1 MILHTVFIL
10 PLSAGVKERNIKC
23 RRPIMAE
30 EIQNTDQ
37 TVQSGENKVQESTE
51 QARTFSQE
59 EVTGLVA
66 KESKKAQEKIF
77 KSLGFEDIK
86 SAKEGFEKLKAWED
100 SQKSESEKS
109 AEALNAKEQELAK
122 ALSDNKTLSAQ
133 LSALKQGVNADSVD
147 DVIALSERLVS
158 DEVSIDDA
166 IKQIL
171 TKYPQFGTKQEQDEE
186 KPKPTF
192 ATAGNPTAVSAGGE
206 VDPFQSIIDSY
217 RKKKG

>member
-1 MILHTVFIL
+1 
-10 PLSAGVKERNIKC
+10 
-23 RRPIMAE
+23 MAE

-37 TVQSGENKVQESTE
+37 TVQSGESKVQESTE

-59 EVTGLVA
+59 EVNGLVA

-133 LSALKQGVNADSVD
+133 LSALKQGVIADSVD

-192 ATAGNPTAVSAGGE
+192 ATAGNPIAVSAGGE

>member
-1 MILHTVFIL
+1 
-10 PLSAGVKERNIKC
+10 
-23 RRPIMAE
+23 MAE

-59 EVTGLVA
+59 EVNGLVA

-192 ATAGNPTAVSAGGE
+192 AAAGNPAAASVGGE

>member
-1 MILHTVFIL
+1 
-10 PLSAGVKERNIKC
+10 
-23 RRPIMAE
+23 MAE
-30 EIQNTDQ
+30 EIKNTDQ

-59 EVTGLVA
+59 EVNGLVA

-100 SQKSESEKS
+100 SQKSESEKN

-133 LSALKQGVNADSVD
+133 LSALKQGVIADSVD

-192 ATAGNPTAVSAGGE
+192 ATAGNPTAASVGAE

>member
-1 MILHTVFIL
+1 
-10 PLSAGVKERNIKC
+10 
-23 RRPIMAE
+23 MAE

-37 TVQSGENKVQESTE
+37 TVESGDKKVQESTE

-59 EVTGLVA
+59 EVNGLVA
-66 KESKKAQEKIF
+66 KESKKAQENIF

-100 SQKSESEKS
+100 SQKSESEKN

-133 LSALKQGVNADSVD
+133 LSALKQGVNTDSVD

>member
-1 MILHTVFIL
+1 
-10 PLSAGVKERNIKC
+10 
-23 RRPIMAE
+23 MAE
-30 EIQNTDQ
+30 EIQNADQ

-59 EVTGLVA
+59 EVNGLVA

-133 LSALKQGVNADSVD
+133 LSALKQGVIADSVD

-192 ATAGNPTAVSAGGE
+192 ATAGNPTAASVGAE

>member
-1 MILHTVFIL
+1 
-10 PLSAGVKERNIKC
+10 
-23 RRPIMAE
+23 MAE

-59 EVTGLVA
+59 EVNGLVA

-192 ATAGNPTAVSAGGE
+192 ATVGNPTAVSAGGE

>member
-1 MILHTVFIL
+1 
-10 PLSAGVKERNIKC
+10 
-23 RRPIMAE
+23 MAE

-37 TVQSGENKVQESTE
+37 TVESGENKVQESTE

-59 EVTGLVA
+59 EVNGLVA

-192 ATAGNPTAVSAGGE
+192 ATAGNPTAGSAGGE

>member
-1 MILHTVFIL
+1 
-10 PLSAGVKERNIKC
+10 
-23 RRPIMAE
+23 MAE
-30 EIQNTDQ
+30 EIKNTDQ

-59 EVTGLVA
+59 EVNGLVA

-133 LSALKQGVNADSVD
+133 LSALKQGVIADSVD

-158 DEVSIDDA
+158 DEASIDDA

-192 ATAGNPTAVSAGGE
+192 ATAGNPTAASVGAE

>member
-1 MILHTVFIL
+1 
-10 PLSAGVKERNIKC
+10 
-23 RRPIMAE
+23 MAE
-30 EIQNTDQ
+30 EIQNADQ

-59 EVTGLVA
+59 EVNGLVA

-100 SQKSESEKS
+100 SQKSESEKN

-133 LSALKQGVNADSVD
+133 LSALKQGVNTDSVD

-192 ATAGNPTAVSAGGE
+192 ATAGNPTAGTSNQEDAFLKALGLNN
-206 VDPFQSIIDSY
+206 
-217 RKKKG
+217 

>member
-1 MILHTVFIL
+1 MESRTVFIL

-37 TVQSGENKVQESTE
+37 TVESGENKVQESTE

-59 EVTGLVA
+59 EVNGLVA
-66 KESKKAQEKIF
+66 KESKKAQERIF

-133 LSALKQGVNADSVD
+133 LSALKQGVIADSVD

-192 ATAGNPTAVSAGGE
+192 ATAGNPTAGTSNQEDAFLKALGLNN
-206 VDPFQSIIDSY
+206 
-217 RKKKG
+217 

>member
-1 MILHTVFIL
+1 VKNHAVFIL
-10 PLSAGVKERNIKC
+10 PLSVGVKERNIKC

-59 EVTGLVA
+59 EVNGLVA

-133 LSALKQGVNADSVD
+133 LSALKQGVIADSVD

-192 ATAGNPTAVSAGGE
+192 ATAGNPTAGTNNQEDAFLKALGLNN
-206 VDPFQSIIDSY
+206 
-217 RKKKG
+217 

>member
-1 MILHTVFIL
+1 MDFHAVFIL
-10 PLSAGVKERNIKC
+10 PLSAGVKERNIKR

-37 TVQSGENKVQESTE
+37 TVESGDKQVQESTE

-59 EVTGLVA
+59 EVNGLVA
-66 KESKKAQEKIF
+66 KESKKAQEQIF

-100 SQKSESEKS
+100 SQKSESEKN

-158 DEVSIDDA
+158 DDVSIDDA
-166 IKQIL
+166 IQQIL
-171 TKYPQFGTKQEQDEE
+171 TKYPQFGTKQERVEE
-186 KPKPTF
+186 NQKPTF
-192 ATAGNPTAVSAGGE
+192 SVGGNPSAGSGSGV
-206 VDPFQSIIDSY
+206 VDPFEAIINSY
-217 RKKKG
+217 GKK

>member
-1 MILHTVFIL
+1 
-10 PLSAGVKERNIKC
+10 
-23 RRPIMAE
+23 MAE
-30 EIQNTDQ
+30 EIQNADQ
-37 TVQSGENKVQESTE
+37 TVESGDKKVQESTE

-59 EVTGLVA
+59 EVNGLVA
-66 KESKKAQEKIF
+66 KESKKAQENIF

-192 ATAGNPTAVSAGGE
+192 AAAGNPAAASVGGE

>member
-1 MILHTVFIL
+1 
-10 PLSAGVKERNIKC
+10 
-23 RRPIMAE
+23 MAE

-37 TVQSGENKVQESTE
+37 TVESGDKKVQESTE

-59 EVTGLVA
+59 EVNGLVA
-66 KESKKAQEKIF
+66 KESKKAQEQIF

-192 ATAGNPTAVSAGGE
+192 ATAGNPTAVSSAGE

>member
-1 MILHTVFIL
+1 
-10 PLSAGVKERNIKC
+10 
-23 RRPIMAE
+23 MAE

-37 TVQSGENKVQESTE
+37 TVESGDKKVQESTE

-59 EVTGLVA
+59 EVNGLVA
-66 KESKKAQEKIF
+66 KESKKAQEQIF

-186 KPKPTF
+186 KSKPTF

>member
-1 MILHTVFIL
+1 
-10 PLSAGVKERNIKC
+10 
-23 RRPIMAE
+23 MAE

-37 TVQSGENKVQESTE
+37 TVESGENKVQESTE

-59 EVTGLVA
+59 EVNGLVA

>member
-1 MILHTVFIL
+1 
-10 PLSAGVKERNIKC
+10 
-23 RRPIMAE
+23 MAE

-37 TVQSGENKVQESTE
+37 TVESGDKKVQESTE

-59 EVTGLVA
+59 EVNGLVA
-66 KESKKAQEKIF
+66 KESKKAQEQIF

-133 LSALKQGVNADSVD
+133 LSALKQGVDADSVD

>member
-1 MILHTVFIL
+1 
-10 PLSAGVKERNIKC
+10 
-23 RRPIMAE
+23 MAE

>member
-1 MILHTVFIL
+1 
-10 PLSAGVKERNIKC
+10 
-23 RRPIMAE
+23 MAE
-30 EIQNTDQ
+30 EIQNADQ
-37 TVQSGENKVQESTE
+37 TVESGDKKVQESTE

-59 EVTGLVA
+59 EVNGLVA
-66 KESKKAQEKIF
+66 KESKKAQEQIF

>member
-1 MILHTVFIL
+1 
-10 PLSAGVKERNIKC
+10 
-23 RRPIMAE
+23 MAE

-37 TVQSGENKVQESTE
+37 TVESGENKVQESTE

>member
-1 MILHTVFIL
+1 M

-37 TVQSGENKVQESTE
+37 TVESGDKKVQESTE

-59 EVTGLVA
+59 EVNGLVA
-66 KESKKAQEKIF
+66 KESKKAQEQIF

-100 SQKSESEKS
+100 WQKSESEKS

-166 IKQIL
+166 IQQIL

-192 ATAGNPTAVSAGGE
+192 ATAGNPTASSVGGE

>member
-1 MILHTVFIL
+1 
-10 PLSAGVKERNIKC
+10 
-23 RRPIMAE
+23 MAE

-37 TVQSGENKVQESTE
+37 TVESGENKVQESTE

-59 EVTGLVA
+59 EVNGLVA

-192 ATAGNPTAVSAGGE
+192 AAAGNPAAASVGGE

>member
-1 MILHTVFIL
+1 
-10 PLSAGVKERNIKC
+10 
-23 RRPIMAE
+23 MAE

-37 TVQSGENKVQESTE
+37 TVESGDKKVQESTE

-59 EVTGLVA
+59 EVNGLVA
-66 KESKKAQEKIF
+66 KESKKAQENIF

-133 LSALKQGVNADSVD
+133 LSALKQGVIADSVD

>member
-1 MILHTVFIL
+1 
-10 PLSAGVKERNIKC
+10 
-23 RRPIMAE
+23 MAE

-59 EVTGLVA
+59 EVNGLVA

-133 LSALKQGVNADSVD
+133 LSALKQGVTADSVD

-192 ATAGNPTAVSAGGE
+192 ATVGNPTAASVGGE
-206 VDPFQSIIDSY
+206 VDPFQSIINSY

>member
-1 MILHTVFIL
+1 MKNHAVFIL
-10 PLSAGVKERNIKC
+10 PLSAGVKERNIKF

-37 TVQSGENKVQESTE
+37 TVESGDKKVQESTE

-59 EVTGLVA
+59 EVNGLVA
-66 KESKKAQEKIF
+66 KESKKAQEQIF

-100 SQKSESEKS
+100 SQKSESEKN

>member
-1 MILHTVFIL
+1 
-10 PLSAGVKERNIKC
+10 
-23 RRPIMAE
+23 MAE

-37 TVQSGENKVQESTE
+37 TVESGDKKVQESTE

-59 EVTGLVA
+59 EVNGLVA
-66 KESKKAQEKIF
+66 KESKKAQEQIF

-86 SAKEGFEKLKAWED
+86 SAKEGFEKLKTWED

>member
-1 MILHTVFIL
+1 
-10 PLSAGVKERNIKC
+10 
-23 RRPIMAE
+23 MAE

-59 EVTGLVA
+59 EVNGLVA

-122 ALSDNKTLSAQ
+122 ALSDNKTLSA
-133 LSALKQGVNADSVD
+133 LKQGVNADSVD

-192 ATAGNPTAVSAGGE
+192 AAAGNPAAASVGGE

>member
-1 MILHTVFIL
+1 
-10 PLSAGVKERNIKC
+10 
-23 RRPIMAE
+23 MAE

-37 TVQSGENKVQESTE
+37 TVESGDKKVQESTE

-59 EVTGLVA
+59 EVNGLVA
-66 KESKKAQEKIF
+66 KESKKAQENIF

-133 LSALKQGVNADSVD
+133 LSALKQGVNTDSVD

-206 VDPFQSIIDSY
+206 VDPFQTIIDSY

>member
-1 MILHTVFIL
+1 
-10 PLSAGVKERNIKC
+10 
-23 RRPIMAE
+23 MAE

-37 TVQSGENKVQESTE
+37 TVKSGENKVQESTE

-59 EVTGLVA
+59 EVNGLVA

-109 AEALNAKEQELAK
+109 AEALTAKEQELAK

-133 LSALKQGVNADSVD
+133 LSALKQGVIADSVD

>member
-1 MILHTVFIL
+1 
-10 PLSAGVKERNIKC
+10 
-23 RRPIMAE
+23 MAE

-37 TVQSGENKVQESTE
+37 TVESGDKKVQEIAE

-59 EVTGLVA
+59 EVNGLVA
-66 KESKKAQEKIF
+66 KESKKAQEQIF

-109 AEALNAKEQELAK
+109 AEALTAKEQELAK

-133 LSALKQGVNADSVD
+133 LSALKQGVIADSVD

>member
-1 MILHTVFIL
+1 
-10 PLSAGVKERNIKC
+10 
-23 RRPIMAE
+23 MAE
-30 EIQNTDQ
+30 EIKNTDQ

-59 EVTGLVA
+59 EVNGLVA

-171 TKYPQFGTKQEQDEE
+171 TKYPQFGTKQERDEE

-192 ATAGNPTAVSAGGE
+192 ATAGNPTAASVGAE
-206 VDPFQSIIDSY
+206 VDPFQFIIDSY